1 MRTLI
6 KDLKENEISTIS
18 GWATKISDTKYMIFI
33 ILKDRSGKIQ
43 VSIDKKEQ
51 PNLVEKLEG
60 VLANSILTFKGN
72 MVLSEYVKDGG

>member
-6 KDLKENEISTIS
+6 KDLKENEASTIS
-18 GWATKISDTKYMIFI
+18 GWATKIRDTKYMIFI

-60 VLANSILTFKGN
+60 VLANSILSFKGN
-72 MVLSEYVKDGG
+72 IKIM